1 MIITIDLS
9 QPLSDKDRE
18 ILFAVLDDST
28 PVATAAATPP
38 TPEPEPAETPA
49 PPTPPTPA
57 APAPSSPDVKE
68 LTEKASQTALKLI
81 DQGKTDLVRAALIAS
96 GVARVSDL
104 DTLAKHDLF
113 SKFLAEQE
121 ATP

>member
-1 MIITIDLS
+1 MIITIDLT
-9 QPLSDKDRE
+9 QPLSAKDRE
-18 ILFAVLDDST
+18 ILFAILDDAT

-38 TPEPEPAETPA
+38 TPEPEPAETPTL
-49 PPTPPTPA
+49 P

>member
-1 MIITIDLS
+1 MIITIDLT

-28 PVATAAATPP
+28 PVATAAATQPDPP
-38 TPEPEPAETPA
+38 ESP
-49 PPTPPTPA
+49 PPTPPPTPT
-57 APAPSSPDVKE
+57 PAPSSPDVKE

-113 SKFLAEQE
+113 SKFLEEQGT
-121 ATP
+121 AT